1 MSANSPV
8 IPPARIGIIGGG
20 QLGRMM
26 TQKAKR
32 LGFRVVVLDPYPGAP
47 AGQLADAQIVGEYH
61 DGARPRELVE
71 RCDVTTYDLEE
82 IDARTLRILENE
94 GHRIRPSADLLALI
108 QDKFEQRTHF
118 ARHGVPQPEF
128 RVIDGEPSAEAFAEF
143 GYPLVHKVRRG
154 GYDGRGV
161 AILRG
166 PEDLTKRFSGDTYV
180 ERCVDIE
187 KELAMIVARSTAGD
201 MKCYALVEM
210 VFDPRANLLE
220 MLLAPARVDPRT
232 AARAEEIAMA
242 TVESLGGVGV
252 FGVELFLAA
261 NGEIL
266 VNEVAPRPH
275 NSGHYTYEACITSQF
290 EQHIRAVAGLPLG
303 SVEQMRPAAMINLLG
318 HDEGGAGPP
327 RIDGIAEAL
336 AIPGVIM
343 HIYGKAETRPF
354 RKMGH
359 VTVLGQ
365 DLDEARAKAL
375 IVKDKLRI
383 HAGGAMSR
391 RWWASSWAAT
401 RTCPSCGRPRTSS
414 LSSACP
420 SS

>member
-1 MSANSPV
+1 MSAHPPV

-32 LGFRVVVLDPYPGAP
+32 LGFRVIVLDPYPGAP
-47 AGQLADAQIVGEYH
+47 AGQLADSQIVGDYH
-61 DGARPRELVE
+61 DGARLREIVE
-71 RCDVTTYDLEE
+71 RCDLTTYDLEG
-82 IDARTLRILENE
+82 IDAHTLGILEKE
-94 GHRIRPSADLLALI
+94 GHLIRPGAALLALI
-108 QDKFEQRTHF
+108 QDKYAQRNHL
-118 ARHGVPQPEF
+118 ARHGIPQPEF
-128 RVIDGEPSAEAFAEF
+128 RAIEGEASAEAFHDF
-143 GYPLVHKVRRG
+143 GYPLVQKLRKG

-161 AILRG
+161 AVLRG
-166 PEDLTKRFSGDTYV
+166 PEDLTKRLPGECYV
-180 ERCVDIE
+180 ERCVDID
-187 KELAMIVARSTAGD
+187 KELAVIVARSVTGD

-220 MLLAPARVDPRT
+220 MLLAPARVDPAT
-232 AARAEEIAMA
+232 AQRAEEISMA

-252 FGVELFLAA
+252 FGVELFLST

-275 NSGHYTYEACITSQF
+275 NSGHYTYEACVTSQF

-327 RIDGIAEAL
+327 KIDGFAEAL
-336 AIPGVIM
+336 AIPGVII
-343 HIYGKAETRPF
+343 HVYGKAETRPF

-359 VTVLGQ
+359 VTVLGE

-375 IVKDKLRI
+375 AVKDKLRI
-383 HAGGAMSR
+383 HAGGLR
-391 RWWASSWAAT
+391 
-401 RTCPSCGRPRTSS
+401 
-414 LSSACP
+414 
-420 SS
+420 